1 MSTSL
6 RIIRQNG
13 NVPKSLP
20 GEDHITGLVIY
31 MAAADI
37 PESFKAERVQP
48 LSTIDAAEAPVSW
61 TIPRQQTARRQQPRG
76 PCACSTII

>member
-6 RIIRQNG
+6 SINRQNG

-31 MAAADI
+31 MAAGDI
-37 PESFKAERVQP
+37 PAGFK
-48 LSTIDAAEAPVSW
+48 L
-61 TIPRQQTARRQQPRG
+61 
-76 PCACSTII
+76 